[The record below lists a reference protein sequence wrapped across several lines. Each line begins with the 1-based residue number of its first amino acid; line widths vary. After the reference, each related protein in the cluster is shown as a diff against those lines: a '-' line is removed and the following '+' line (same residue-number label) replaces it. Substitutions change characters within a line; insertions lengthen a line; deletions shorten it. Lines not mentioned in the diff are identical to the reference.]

1 MKRILITFLL
11 IGLLV
16 PIVQAKNIK
25 VDFFFSPYCPHCA
38 KMKEIFSKY
47 EDNYEL
53 LINYQ
58 NVYADPV
65 TRERFLEYY
74 DKFGVEKIRAGVPT
88 IILDNKTCI
97 IGEIPEEKLVAILEE
112 CKAACPKEIVTY
124 YTTTPIEP
132 KSKPIA
138 LIAIWLG
145 LMDGLF
151 NPCALSVILF
161 LFAYLIG
168 LGAKKR
174 ILKAGI
180 TYSLVIFI
188 VYFLFTF
195 GILKLFQMLGFVS
208 KLSLLIGIFII
219 IIGIIQLKDFFFYG
233 KGITLEI
240 PKSAKPTIEKLI
252 KAATLPSIVL
262 LAFFVS
268 LVEIPCAGG
277 FPVAFAEIL
286 RKETVST
293 ILRIAYLAL
302 YNLFFVLPLV
312 LLTLIFYFGLMKVEK
327 AERLRRKL
335 RKYMRLVSGI
345 VLIGLGIWI
354 LGGI

>member
-1 MKRILITFLL
+1 
-11 IGLLV
+11 
-16 PIVQAKNIK
+16 
-25 VDFFFSPYCPHCA
+25 
-38 KMKEIFSKY
+38 MKEIFGKY
-47 EDNYEL
+47 EDAYGL
-53 LINYQ
+53 QINYQ
-58 NVYADPV
+58 NVYADELA
-65 TRERFLEYY
+65 RERLLESY
-74 DKFGVEKIRAGVPT
+74 DKFGVERRQAGIPT
-88 IILDNKTCI
+88 IILDNRTCV

-112 CKAACPKEIVTY
+112 CKVACPREIVTY
-124 YTTTPIEP
+124 YTTTPIESE
-132 KSKPIA
+132 SKPIA

-168 LGAKKR
+168 LGVKKR

-180 TYSLVIFI
+180 VYSLVIFI

-195 GILKLFQMLGFVS
+195 GLLKLFQMLGFVS

-219 IIGIIQLKDFFFYG
+219 IIGAIQLKDFFFYG
-233 KGITLEI
+233 KGVALEI

-252 KAATLPSIVL
+252 KAATLPSVIL

-286 RKETVST
+286 RKETIPT

-302 YNLFFVLPLV
+302 YNLFFVLPLIS
-312 LLTLIFYFGLMKVEK
+312 LTLIFYFGWLRVEK
-327 AERLRRKL
+327 AEKLRRKL
-335 RKYMRLVSGI
+335 RKYMRLISGI

-354 LGGI
+354 LGGV